1 MSAPP
6 NDGYGQPLDQAQ
18 EQPYDGQAAHPAH
31 QEGAAAGKKKKRGY
45 AAQAFEVG
53 TGANALAGGQVPGG
67 QPFAGAPIQGGAA
80 PYGSYP
86 QAEPQPVAGGPAAP
100 GYQYPQPGYG
110 GQQPAAASQPA
121 YGGYQG
127 PDQGYQPPGGQGPAA
142 GVAGITQGMAGMQ
155 MGGQPQQPQMA
166 QAARPAVLNQ
176 LYPTDLLTQP
186 FNATELDLP
195 PPPIILPQ
203 NVSEHRCF
211 SDTHSFS

>member
-1 MSAPP
+1 
-6 NDGYGQPLDQAQ
+6 
-18 EQPYDGQAAHPAH
+18 
-31 QEGAAAGKKKKRGY
+31 
-45 AAQAFEVG
+45 
-53 TGANALAGGQVPGG
+53 
-67 QPFAGAPIQGGAA
+67 
-80 PYGSYP
+80 
-86 QAEPQPVAGGPAAP
+86 
-100 GYQYPQPGYG
+100 
-110 GQQPAAASQPA
+110 
-121 YGGYQG
+121 
-127 PDQGYQPPGGQGPAA
+127 
-142 GVAGITQGMAGMQ
+142 MAGMQ